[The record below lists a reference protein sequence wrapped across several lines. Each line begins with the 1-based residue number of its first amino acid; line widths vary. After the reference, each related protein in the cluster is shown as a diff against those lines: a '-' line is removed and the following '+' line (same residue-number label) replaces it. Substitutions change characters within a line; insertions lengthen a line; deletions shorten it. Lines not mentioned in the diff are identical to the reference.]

1 MQPAKSAAGAV
12 IRRFRGDGGLMKD
25 TLKILLVKVRLD
37 DTAAVS
43 SLLLPIQ
50 DNGNVVRML
59 TERESGLSYAYEEES
74 HMGRFVASNGVT
86 VMSFSIAG
94 ITREQAALI
103 AEECEQIAVWDM
115 LEIRKA
121 TDRALGAS
129 FDHGQ

>member
-1 MQPAKSAAGAV
+1 M
-12 IRRFRGDGGLMKD
+12 RD

-37 DTAAVS
+37 DTAAVE

-50 DNGNVVRML
+50 DNGNLVRML
-59 TERESGLSYAYEEES
+59 SERQSGISYAYEEES
-74 HMGRFVASNGVT
+74 RIGRFIASNGVT

-94 ITREQAALI
+94 ITRQQAASI

-121 TDRALGAS
+121 ADRALGAS
-129 FDHGQ
+129 CERAQ